1 MPATFESLG
10 LQFLYPDNW
19 TLAKRSPEDG
29 IEGVTFDLPNGGFF
43 SIERLDRLG
52 PQRLTGNEEVGA
64 DDDLLDDYLLGDE
77 LLGGSIHDVLDEG
90 LVSPT
95 DPHQQQEALIEAIEN
110 LIAQEYGEV
119 ERDQW
124 PSDRLASADRIV
136 EFSFYYL
143 DLLIISRLIF
153 IRVGDGNFAIQ
164 IQSESRSF
172 EENELVFAAIMQQ
185 LQSPS
190 ES

>member
-10 LQFLYPDNW
+10 LRFLYPDNW
-19 TLAKRSPEDG
+19 ILAQRSPEDG
-29 IEGVTFDLPNGGFF
+29 IEGVTFELPTGGFF

-52 PQRLTGNEEVGA
+52 PQRILGSVANSLDAE
-64 DDDLLDDYLLGDE
+64 DDTLDDAIRPAPDQNQ
-77 LLGGSIHDVLDEG
+77 D
-90 LVSPT
+90 
-95 DPHQQQEALIEAIEN
+95 QNQRQEVLIEAIEK
-110 LIAQEYGEV
+110 LIVDEYGEV
-119 ERDQW
+119 EREQW
-124 PSDRLASADRIV
+124 SSDRLESADRIV

-153 IRVGDGNFAIQ
+153 IRIGDGNFAIQ

-185 LQSPS
+185 LQSATS
-190 ES
+190 T